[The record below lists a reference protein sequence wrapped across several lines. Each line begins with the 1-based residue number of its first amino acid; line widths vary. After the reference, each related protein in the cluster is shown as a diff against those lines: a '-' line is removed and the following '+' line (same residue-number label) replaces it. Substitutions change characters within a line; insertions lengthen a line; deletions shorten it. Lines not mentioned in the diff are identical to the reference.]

1 MGLTYFM
8 LQSLRNIYLKKKKK
22 GKEVCSLCD
31 TSDLL
36 KEKYLVLFS
45 EPSGCFGVPEMNYLF
60 YRGAERLRME
70 SGLHPATTV
79 REQVCAR
86 RNLLSAYTREGETR
100 MESGA
105 QPQPYQAQDQL

>member
-45 EPSGCFGVPEMNYLF
+45 
-60 YRGAERLRME
+60 
-70 SGLHPATTV
+70 
-79 REQVCAR
+79 
-86 RNLLSAYTREGETR
+86 
-100 MESGA
+100 
-105 QPQPYQAQDQL
+105 